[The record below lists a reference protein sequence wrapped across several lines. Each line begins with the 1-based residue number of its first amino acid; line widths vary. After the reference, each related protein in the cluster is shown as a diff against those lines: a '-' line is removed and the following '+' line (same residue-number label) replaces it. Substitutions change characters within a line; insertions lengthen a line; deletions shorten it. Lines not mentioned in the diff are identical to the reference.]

1 MQGRHHPRAPHGVVA
16 KKQFGQNFLVDP
28 TDFVRAVTE
37 VGLKRLIEIGP
48 GTGVIT
54 TRLLDFAD
62 HVTAIEFD
70 RDLIPGLEKSFADR
84 KNFTLV
90 QGDILDWK
98 PDSLE
103 PIAHS
108 SQPRAPYHLV
118 GNIPFNLT
126 TKLFEKMLLWE
137 NKPAAITFLMQKEV
151 AEKVTQKG
159 GKNSPLA
166 VAAEMLGEAKLL
178 FDVPPTAFQPQ
189 PKVMSSVIQISRQLS
204 VGSHQSQA
212 RLGKDG
218 LTTDYRLST
227 TDCWALYDFAHKL
240 FRNPRKTLLNNLLSM
255 MPKEKAVELMKKNG
269 LDPMVRP
276 ERLRFEQVVSLHGKM
291 SE

>member
-1 MQGRHHPRAPHGVVA
+1 MQGRHHSTAPHGVVA
-16 KKQFGQNFLVDP
+16 KKQFGQNFLIDP

-54 TRLLDFAD
+54 ARLLEFAE
-62 HVTAIEFD
+62 HLTAIEFD
-70 RDLIPGLEKSFADR
+70 RDLLPFLENSFADR
-84 KNFTLV
+84 ANLTLIH
-90 QGDILDWK
+90 GDILDY
-98 PDSLE
+98 
-103 PIAHS
+103 
-108 SQPRAPYHLV
+108 QPADTEPYHLV

-137 NKPAAITFLMQKEV
+137 HKPAAITFLMQKEV

-189 PKVMSSVIQISRQLS
+189 PKVMSSVVRID
-204 VGSHQSQA
+204 GSKKPEVQ
-212 RLGKDG
+212 DP
-218 LTTDYRLST
+218 
-227 TDCWALYDFAHKL
+227 WALYDFAHKL
-240 FRNPRKTLLNNLLSM
+240 FRNPRKTLLNNLLGM
-255 MPKEKAVELMKKNG
+255 MPKEQAVELMEKNG

-276 ERLRFEQVVSLHGKM
+276 ERLDSLTIMRLQQWTG
-291 SE
+291 

>member
-1 MQGRHHPRAPHGVVA
+1 MQGRHHSSAPHGVVA
-16 KKQFGQNFLVDP
+16 KKQFGQNFLIDP
-28 TDFVRAVTE
+28 SDFVQAVRQ
-37 VGLKRLIEIGP
+37 VGLKRYIEIGP

-54 TRLLDFAD
+54 ARLLDFAD

-70 RDLIPGLEKSFADR
+70 RDLVPYLEKSFADR
-84 KNFTLV
+84 KNFTLIP
-90 QGDILDWK
+90 GDILNWN
-98 PDSLE
+98 PESLE
-103 PIAHS
+103 LVAS
-108 SQPRAPYHLV
+108 SAQPPAPYHLV

-137 NKPAAITFLMQKEV
+137 HKPAAITFLMQKEV

-189 PKVMSSVIQISRQLS
+189 PKVMSSVVRID
-204 VGSHQSQA
+204 GSKKPEVQ
-212 RLGKDG
+212 DP
-218 LTTDYRLST
+218 
-227 TDCWALYDFAHKL
+227 WALYDFAHHL
-240 FRNPRKTLLNNLLSM
+240 FRNPRKTLLNNLVSM
-255 MPKEKAVELMKKNG
+255 MPKEKAMELMEKNG

-276 ERLRFEQVVSLHGKM
+276 ERLDFDDVVALYGNW
-291 SE
+291 

>member
-1 MQGRHHPRAPHGVVA
+1 MQGRHHSSAPNGVVA
-16 KKQFGQNFLVDP
+16 KKQFGQNFLIDP
-28 TDFVRAVTE
+28 TDFVEAVKE
-37 VGLKRLIEIGP
+37 VGLKRLIEVGP

-54 TRLLDFAD
+54 SRLLDFAE

-70 RDLIPGLEKSFADR
+70 RDLLPFLTKSFADR
-84 KNFTLV
+84 RNFTLV
-90 QGDILDWK
+90 PGDILDWK
-98 PDSLE
+98 PDS
-103 PIAHS
+103 PQPSAHS
-108 SQPRAPYHLV
+108 LQPYHLV

-126 TKLFEKMLLWE
+126 TKLFEKMLLWA

-189 PKVMSSVIQISRQLS
+189 PKVMSAVVRID
-204 VGSHQSQA
+204 GS
-212 RLGKDG
+212 KKPEID
-218 LTTDYRLST
+218 DP
-227 TDCWALYDFAHKL
+227 WALYDFAHRL
-240 FRNPRKTLLNNLLSM
+240 FRNPRKTLLNNLVSM
-255 MPKEKAVELMKKNG
+255 MPKEKAVELMEKNG

-276 ERLRFEQVVSLHGKM
+276 ERLTLEDIIRLSNE
-291 SE
+291 

>member
-1 MQGRHHPRAPHGVVA
+1 MQGRHHSSAPHGVLA
-16 KKQFGQNFLVDP
+16 KKQFGQNFLIDP

-54 TRLLDFAD
+54 ARLLDFAD
-62 HVTAIEFD
+62 HLTAIEFD
-70 RDLIPGLEKSFADR
+70 RDLLPFLEKSFADR
-84 KNFTLV
+84 ANLTLIH
-90 QGDILDWK
+90 GDILDY
-98 PDSLE
+98 
-103 PIAHS
+103 
-108 SQPRAPYHLV
+108 QPTDTEPYHLV

-151 AEKVTQKG
+151 AEKVTRKG

-189 PKVMSSVIQISRQLS
+189 PKVISSVIQ
-204 VGSHQSQA
+204 
-212 RLGKDG
+212 
-218 LTTDYRLST
+218 LTAHNSPPVSDPWT
-227 TDCWALYDFAHKL
+227 LYDFAHKL
-240 FRNPRKTLLNNLLSM
+240 FRNPRKTLLNNLISM
-255 MPKEKAVELMKKNG
+255 MPKEKAVEFMKNNG

-276 ERLRFEQVVSLHGKM
+276 ERLPFHTILEM
-291 SE
+291 SESLK